1 MRKLFFL
8 ILLFYSSFLK
18 AQEYATSNIPD
29 SLLINADAVIRK
41 ETREFTLKSP
51 SKAIEKYDLIVTI
64 LNKNAEEYN
73 NLGLSYDK
81 LSRIEELSAS
91 LINKEGTVIKEF
103 KTSDFT
109 DRSLI
114 SSFSIYEDSRAK
126 VLQINYPTYPY
137 TIKFSYQINHNSLL
151 SYPSW
156 YPQSDFR
163 LSVQKSTYELSHP
176 SEMKVRFK
184 LNKLPIPAVQG
195 DDKTKSIKFSIHNL
209 KAYAIEPLSAG
220 LNKIT
225 PWALF
230 GPTNFEYDGSSG
242 DLSDWNAYGKWLYN
256 LSAGLDVLPND
267 IKIKVHELTDNLTNE
282 KDKIRVLYKYLQA
295 KSRYVSVQLGIGGLK
310 PFEATKVAQN
320 NYGDCK
326 ALSNYMLALLKEAN
340 IKSYLTVVGA
350 NPKGGLRNDFASA
363 NQANHM
369 ILCVPLQKDTV
380 WLECTSQRSP
390 FNYLGSFTEGR
401 NVLLISPSG
410 GQIVKTPALKP
421 SDSQQLRKINVFIDS
436 LGNAR
441 IKLHTQYTGEQ
452 FEDIQHQ
459 LYNEIKEQKDYIYST
474 LQTPNVRIEKI
485 NYSLAEKDMPK
496 IEENLDLTLDNIFV
510 NGGNNKFVTL
520 NLFNK
525 KSYVPEI
532 VPDRKTDFRISMNY
546 HDYDEVIY
554 ELPKNYKVEFIPKET
569 QIKTD
574 FGIYTSSTTM
584 SDNKIIY
591 KREQKMFKS
600 TYPAEKFNDLV
611 AFYKT
616 IYKADKQKAVLV
628 MQ

>member
-1 MRKLFFL
+1 MH
-8 ILLFYSSFLK
+8 SASFLK
-18 AQEYATSNIPD
+18 AQEYALSNIPD
-29 SLLINADAVIRK
+29 SLLLNADAVIRN
-41 ETREFTLKSP
+41 ETREYILKSP
-51 SKAIEKYDLIVTI
+51 SKATEKYSLVVSV
-64 LNKNAEEYN
+64 LNNNAEEYN
-73 NLGLSYDK
+73 SLGLSYDK
-81 LSRIEELSAS
+81 FSRIEELSAS
-91 LINKEGTVIKEF
+91 LINKEGVVIKEY
-103 KTSDFT
+103 KINDFI

-114 SSFSIYEDSRAK
+114 SSYSIYEDNRAK
-126 VLQINYPTYPY
+126 VLKINYPTYPY
-137 TIKFSYQINHNSLL
+137 TIKFSYQVNHNSIL

-156 YPQSDFR
+156 YPQADFR

-176 SEMKVRFK
+176 VDMKVRFK
-184 LNKLPIPAVQG
+184 LNKLPIPAVQ
-195 DDKTKSIKFSIHNL
+195 DENKTKLIRFSVHNL

-225 PWALF
+225 PWALL
-230 GPTNFEYDGSSG
+230 GPTNFEFDGSQG

-256 LSAGLDVLPND
+256 LSAGLDVLPDN
-267 IKIKVHELTDNLTNE
+267 IKLKVHELTDNLTDE
-282 KDKIRVLYKYLQA
+282 KEKIKVLYKYLQA
-295 KSRYVSVQLGIGGLK
+295 KSRYVSVQLGIGGFK
-310 PFEATKVAQN
+310 PFEAVKVAQN

-350 NPKGGLRNDFASA
+350 NPKSGLRTDFASA

-401 NVLLISPSG
+401 NVLLIAPSG
-410 GQIVKTPALKP
+410 GQIVKTPSLKP
-421 SDSQQLRKINVFIDS
+421 SDSQQTRKINVFIDS
-436 LGNAR
+436 LGNAK

-459 LYNEIKEQKDYIYST
+459 LYSEVKEQKDYIYST
-474 LQTPNVRIEKI
+474 LQTPNVKIEKF

-496 IEENLDLTLDNIFV
+496 IEESLDLILDNIFV

-525 KSYVPEI
+525 KSYVPEV
-532 VPDRKTDFRISMNY
+532 VPNRKTDFRISMNY
-546 HDYDEVIY
+546 HDYDEVVY
-554 ELPKNYKVEFIPKET
+554 ELPENYKVEFIPKET

-574 FGIYTSSTTM
+574 FGIYTSSTTI
-584 SDNKIIY
+584 SGNKIIY
-591 KREQKMFKS
+591 KREQQMFKS
-600 TYPAEKFNDLV
+600 IYPAEKFNDLV

-628 MQ
+628 KQ